1 MRFFTRSNDSGVA
14 AVETALLLPVIALLF
29 FGAVEYG
36 FAWSSASKVESA
48 SASAARVAAQAGDE
62 ALADWE
68 VLQAVRGA
76 LGADTSSVERVVV
89 YRSTAPDGTVPAG
102 CLTAGAYASGGVAGL
117 CSVYGSDDLGSLSL
131 ATFTSGGSHG
141 GGAGNPCGG
150 ALADGWCPDD
160 RVDSGGVPTMIG
172 VHISYTHSR
181 VTQYLP
187 GLSED
192 ITTHAVARLEPSA

>member
-1 MRFFTRSNDSGVA
+1 MTRTRSSESGAA
-14 AVETALLLPVIALLF
+14 AVEMAILLPVIALLF

-48 SASAARVAAQAGDE
+48 SASAARVAAQAGDDD
-62 ALADWE
+62 LADWE
-68 VLQAVRGA
+68 VLQAVRGS
-76 LGADTSSVERVVV
+76 LGSDISSVDSVVV
-89 YRSTAPDGTVPAG
+89 YDSTAPDGTVPAG
-102 CLTAGAYASGGVAGL
+102 CMTAAAYTSGGVAGV
-117 CSVYGSDDLGSLSL
+117 CSVYGSDDLASLSL
-131 ATFTSGGSHG
+131 ATFISGGSHG

-160 RVDSGGVPTMIG
+160 RVDSGVAPTMIG

-187 GLSED
+187 GLNED
-192 ITTHAVARLEPSA
+192 IATHAVARLEPSA

>member
-1 MRFFTRSNDSGVA
+1 MRRRRSNDSGAA
-14 AVETALLLPVIALLF
+14 AVEAALLLPVIALLF

-48 SASAARVAAQAGDE
+48 GASAARVAAQAGDE
-62 ALADWE
+62 DLADWE

-76 LGADTSSVERVVV
+76 LGGDTSSVERVVV
-89 YRSTAPDGTVPAG
+89 YNSTVPDGTVPAA
-102 CLTAGAYASGGVAGL
+102 CMTAAAFASGGVAGV

-150 ALADGWCPDD
+150 ALGDGWCPED
-160 RVDSGGVPTMIG
+160 RVDSPTAPTMIG
-172 VHISYTHSR
+172 VHIAYSHSR

-192 ITTHAVARLEPSA
+192 ISAHAVARLEPSA

>member
-1 MRFFTRSNDSGVA
+1 MRRRRSNDAGAA
-14 AVETALLLPVIALLF
+14 AVEAAILLPVIALLF

-48 SASAARVAAQAGDE
+48 GAAAARVAAQAGDE
-62 ALADWE
+62 PLADWE
-68 VLQAVRGA
+68 VLQAVRGS

-89 YRSTAPDGTVPAG
+89 YDSTSPDGTVPAA
-102 CLTAGAYASGGVAGL
+102 CMTAAAYSSGGVAGL
-117 CSVYGSDDLGSLSL
+117 CSVYGSDDLGSLTL

-160 RVDSGGVPTMIG
+160 RVDTSTAPTMIG
-172 VHISYTHSR
+172 VHIAYSHSR
-181 VTQYLP
+181 VTRYLP

-192 ITTHAVARLEPSA
+192 ISAHAVARLEPSA